1 MKIILIAA
9 MAQNRVIGRNNTIPW
24 HIPGEQQCFKA
35 LTMGH
40 TLIMGRKTFES
51 IGRPLPGR
59 TTIIISRNREYQA
72 AGCLVA
78 QSLAGAIALCPE
90 AETIFIAGGGEI
102 YREGLDLAEAIYLTV
117 LDREVEGDILFPEF
131 DPDQFRSIS
140 EERVE
145 GSDPYT
151 FAVFARPSFTSSAP
165 HPHQ

>member
-9 MAQNRVIGRNNTIPW
+9 MAKNRVIGKGNTIPW
-24 HIPGEQQCFKA
+24 HIPGEQQRFKGM
-35 LTMGH
+35 TMGH

-59 TTIIISRNREYQA
+59 KTVIISRNREYQA

-78 QSLAGAIALCPE
+78 PSLAEAIALCPE
-90 AETIFIAGGGEI
+90 TETVFIAGGGEI
-102 YREGLDLAEAIYLTV
+102 YQQAMELADFIYLTV

-131 DPDQFRSIS
+131 DPKQFLKIS

-145 GSDPYT
+145 GTEPYT
-151 FAVFARPSFTSSAP
+151 FTVFSRG
-165 HPHQ
+165 